1 MFKMLRER
9 KSTNLKRKEGF
20 SCSGFRW
27 SFKGY
32 QDDDEVMMRL
42 TTTQTGQIPIGANI
56 NFLALKLARGDV
68 MTPTTVSIGY
78 NVKF

>member
-1 MFKMLRER
+1 MVSDEVLKDIKMIM
-9 KSTNLKRKEGF
+9 T
-20 SCSGFRW
+20 
-27 SFKGY
+27 
-32 QDDDEVMMRL
+32 VMMRL

-78 NVKF
+78 NVTF